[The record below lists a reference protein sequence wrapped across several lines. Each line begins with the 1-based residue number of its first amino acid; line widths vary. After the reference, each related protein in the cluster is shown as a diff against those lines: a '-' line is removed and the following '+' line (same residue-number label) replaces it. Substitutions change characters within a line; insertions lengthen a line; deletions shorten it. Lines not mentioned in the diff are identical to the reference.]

1 VPQRVGHGRRS
12 GFQYEDEVATAA
24 PWHAV
29 AAVAAVAA
37 AAALPELGRLP
48 LEKSAATENAA

>member
-29 AAVAAVAA
+29 AAVAA